1 MSRGHPCGCFS
12 NCRDLASRN
21 CLLTENLTLK
31 LGDYALS
38 ASKYP
43 EDYYKGGE
51 PLIPVRWRSPESLD
65 CTPTTIQPKPLTKEA
80 NVWALG
86 VTMWEI
92 CENGAQPYEGL
103 DDDEVVSRVLGPE
116 NLRLDGPTKPQLY
129 SDYLFRLMRMCWS
142 SAESRPKVSQID
154 LMLSDLLQVHKNTQ
168 DPLQD
173 ASDFDKRWENFKPN
187 TIVKT
192 DNHSECESADPL
204 QFNIGQDEEKSACVQ
219 IDSMTDSLI
228 FKQGGSSESDT
239 EEENWRRKVER
250 GAYSEKVRLKSR
262 SVADLMVL
270 THVDYSESETETPMP
285 SLDYRLNRSV
295 RNRSNLENIALN
307 FSSEGNL
314 LNIEHDFQNELK
326 KLQLERR
333 DSLLFVPDKSQNN
346 SNLSLLHDLN
356 DPLEMKPINHIYSV
370 FNVTINK
377 FDPGTK
383 LQELINMG
391 DETRTFSRQD
401 SENKSDLGYVTS
413 HNSER
418 NSDFGSVDGEEFHY
432 ITKTDLEA
440 KLKNCNQLK
449 RNLPDILASLDE
461 SGDHAKVNLDL
472 LETNLVVDHCSSD
485 ESPELAL
492 NNESHNV
499 PDLYSENVESSDS
512 VNSVLS
518 RRRANVNKTD
528 VLLPEIKQDF
538 VRGPS
543 IMESL
548 IRPNDE
554 QKISDSS
561 PGTLGTKTGETHCT
575 YLEMS
580 TFINEERNDVFLPPK
595 KLEES
600 SDAESVSTELPNC
613 APLEAMSPA
622 QDHTVILK
630 RNGLDLDVINLKNS
644 PKSIESELK
653 PAVEFDLS
661 ANQQSTTI
669 HFSSTPFGKPNSQSL
684 QSLPKVNLFEDS
696 PDFKSLHNMNDK
708 LMNYSLETWDT
719 FLGKSFESNMD
730 EDENFF
736 DSFTSE
742 PQSMVFL
749 DQDKIQ
755 QSRCELNQTVVLRSD
770 GDTFVKNVNQLEE
783 ELQDGIFVVDTK
795 SEKLDDRNDQ
805 TFEVVNQTFDVS
817 IPVLNGEA
825 QNDDIGK

>member
-1 MSRGHPCGCFS
+1 MSICGYFS

-21 CLLTENLTLK
+21 CLLTEDLTLK
-31 LGDYALS
+31 LGDYGLS
-38 ASKYP
+38 ASKFP

-103 DDDEVVSRVLGPE
+103 DDDEVVSRVFGPE

-154 LMLSDLLQVHKNTQ
+154 LMLCDLLQVHKNTQ

-192 DNHSECESADPL
+192 DNQNECESVDPL
-204 QFNIGQDEEKSACVQ
+204 QFNIGQDEEKLACVQ

-228 FKQGGSSESDT
+228 FKQGGSSGSDT

-326 KLQLERR
+326 KLQVERR

-346 SNLSLLHDLN
+346 SNLSLLHELN
-356 DPLEMKPINHIYSV
+356 DPLEMKPINHIYNV
-370 FNVTINK
+370 FNVTVNK
-377 FDPGTK
+377 FDNGAK
-383 LQELINMG
+383 LQELINLA
-391 DETRTFSRQD
+391 DETRIFSRQD
-401 SENKSDLGYVTS
+401 SENKSDLGYATL

-440 KLKNCNQLK
+440 KLKNYNQLK

-472 LETNLVVDHCSSD
+472 LETNLMIDHCSSD

-554 QKISDSS
+554 QKMFDSL
-561 PGTLGTKTGETHCT
+561 LGSLDNETGKNHCT
-575 YLEMS
+575 YLEIS
-580 TFINEERNDVFLPPK
+580 TFINEERNNVFLPLK
-595 KLEES
+595 QLEES
-600 SDAESVSTELPNC
+600 RDAKSVATELPNC
-613 APLEAMSPA
+613 DELEATQPA
-622 QDHTVILK
+622 EEHTILK
-630 RNGLDLDVINLKNS
+630 ENFSDLDVVSVKNS
-644 PKSIESELK
+644 PKSIESEPK
-653 PAVEFDLS
+653 PTVEFDLS

-669 HFSSTPFGKPNSQSL
+669 HFTSTPFGKPNNQSL

-696 PDFKSLHNMNDK
+696 PDFKSLHNMEDK

-719 FLGKSFESNMD
+719 FLGKSFESNVDGD
-730 EDENFF
+730 ETFF

-755 QSRCELNQTVVLRSD
+755 QSRCELNQTVILRSD

-783 ELQDGIFVVDTK
+783 GLQDGTFVVETK
-795 SEKLDDRNDQ
+795 SEKPDNQNNQ
-805 TFEVVNQTFDVS
+805 TFEVVNHTFDVS
-817 IPVLNGEA
+817 TPVLNEEA

>member
-1 MSRGHPCGCFS
+1 M
-12 NCRDLASRN
+12 
-21 CLLTENLTLK
+21 
-31 LGDYALS
+31 
-38 ASKYP
+38 
-43 EDYYKGGE
+43 
-51 PLIPVRWRSPESLD
+51 IPVRWRSPESLD
-65 CTPTTIQPKPLTKEA
+65 CTPTTIQPKPQTKEA

-92 CENGAQPYEGL
+92 CENGAQPYDGL
-103 DDDEVVSRVLGPE
+103 DDDEVVSRVFGPE

-129 SDYLFRLMRMCWS
+129 SDYLFRLMRMCWC

-154 LMLSDLLQVHKNTQ
+154 LMLCDLLQVHKHTQ
-168 DPLQD
+168 DPLQNT
-173 ASDFDKRWENFKPN
+173 SDFDKRWENFKPN
-187 TIVKT
+187 TIIKT
-192 DNHSECESADPL
+192 DNHNECEFVDPL
-204 QFNIGQDEEKSACVQ
+204 QFNIDQDEEKSACVQ

-228 FKQGGSSESDT
+228 FKQGGSSGSDT

-326 KLQLERR
+326 KLQVERR
-333 DSLLFVPDKSQNN
+333 DSLLFVPDKRQNN
-346 SNLSLLHDLN
+346 SNLSLLHELN
-356 DPLEMKPINHIYSV
+356 DPLEMKPINHIYNV

-377 FDPGTK
+377 FDPGEK
-383 LQELINMG
+383 LQELINMR
-391 DETRTFSRQD
+391 DETRSFSRQD
-401 SENKSDLGYVTS
+401 SENKSDLGYATL

-432 ITKTDLEA
+432 ITKPELEA

-461 SGDHAKVNLDL
+461 SGDHAKVHLDL
-472 LETNLVVDHCSSD
+472 LETNLLVNHCSLN

-518 RRRANVNKTD
+518 RRRANKTD

-538 VRGPS
+538 
-543 IMESL
+543 MEFL

-554 QKISDSS
+554 QKMSDSS
-561 PGTLGTKTGETHCT
+561 PGSLDTETGETHCT
-575 YLEMS
+575 YLEIS
-580 TFINEERNDVFLPPK
+580 TFINEERNNVFLPPK

-600 SDAESVSTELPNC
+600 SDGESVATESPNC
-613 APLEAMSPA
+613 NELEAMQPD
-622 QDHTVILK
+622 QEHTVILK
-630 RNGLDLDVINLKNS
+630 ENCSDVDVVSLKNS
-644 PKSIESELK
+644 SKLIESDST
-653 PAVEFDLS
+653 PTVEFDLS

-669 HFSSTPFGKPNSQSL
+669 HFSSTPFGKPNNQSL
-684 QSLPKVNLFEDS
+684 QSLPKVNLFEDA
-696 PDFKSLHNMNDK
+696 PDFKSLQNVDEK

-719 FLGKSFESNMD
+719 FLGKSFESNVD

-749 DQDKIQ
+749 DQDKLQ
-755 QSRCELNQTVVLRSD
+755 QSRCELNQTVVLRKD
-770 GDTFVKNVNQLEE
+770 GDTFVKNANQLEE
-783 ELQDGIFVVDTK
+783 GLQDGTFVV
-795 SEKLDDRNDQ
+795 EKPDNQNDPIL
-805 TFEVVNQTFDVS
+805 EVMNQTFDVS
-817 IPVLNGEA
+817 IPVLNKKA